1 MIIMKESPG
10 EKTLRAL
17 NAFILILCGVVSLYP
32 LLYVISASFSNPLL
46 IMKNEIYIWPKGF
59 TLIGYQKVFE
69 NQDVWIGFLNTI
81 FYTVLGTII
90 NVVMTGMGGYVLAR
104 KEFYGRTFWTM
115 VITFTMFF
123 GGGMIPAYILMQKLH
138 MYNTIWVML
147 IPGAI
152 SSWNLIIMRTFIQT
166 NIPNELYESAIID
179 GANDI
184 KILTRIVV
192 PLSAPI
198 IAVMSL
204 FYGVD
209 HWNEYFRALIYIQD
223 RKLYPL
229 QLILREILIQQQV
242 SKEMMQNDSL
252 ANTEVIGHSIR
263 YALIV
268 VATVPILV
276 FYPFLQKYF
285 VKGMLIGAIKG

>member
-1 MIIMKESPG
+1 MVIMKESPG
-10 EKTLRAL
+10 EKILRAL
-17 NAFILILCGVVSLYP
+17 NAFLLILCCAVSLYP

-69 NQDVWIGFLNTI
+69 NSDVWTGFLNTI
-81 FYTVLGTII
+81 IYTLLGTII

-123 GGGMIPAYILMQKLH
+123 GGGLIPAYILMQKLH
-138 MYNTIWVML
+138 MYNTIWVMI

-242 SKEMMQNDSL
+242 SKDMMQNDTM

-268 VATVPILV
+268 VATVPILI